1 MSTTWLT
8 KGLRPAWPGR
18 WLLPMAGA
26 VLVISTAACSQ
37 METRLVS
44 PDPAHPVYELR
55 GRDLVSLNQE
65 AARLCPKGYD
75 VLRQWQHAQRV
86 EAPDLAPV
94 QKYWNRATAVF
105 EEDDNQAQMA
115 VACKTPA

>member
-1 MSTTWLT
+1 MRTCMTRDQGWIRTGPWLV
-8 KGLRPAWPGR
+8 AMAM
-18 WLLPMAGA
+18 MAGC
-26 VLVISTAACSQ
+26 TQ

-55 GRDLVSLNQE
+55 GRDLAGLNQE
-65 AARLCPKGYD
+65 AARLCPKGYE

-105 EEDDNQAQMA
+105 DEDDNQAQMA
-115 VACKTPA
+115 IACKSPA